1 MHVDRRRELLG
12 VSDLWEERVGRA
24 RQIIC
29 QLIAPPRLSFP
40 FIVPAYINP
49 ISLVF
54 LSDTDQDEARGTAS
68 RQKRE
73 EGQRLRELRGLV
85 NDDERKTWRYTRR
98 KEGRRERKTRE
109 KRGTEW

>member
-1 MHVDRRRELLG
+1 MGGE
-12 VSDLWEERVGRA
+12 GRA
-24 RQIIC
+24 SPPDYLPTHC
-29 QLIAPPRLSFP
+29 APTPFFP
-40 FIVPAYINP
+40 VYYPCLHCSYFP
-49 ISLVF
+49 LF
-54 LSDTDQDEARGTAS
+54 LPDTDQDEARGTAS

-98 KEGRRERKTRE
+98 KEGRRKRKTEE